1 MGQWQFHTPDGVA
14 DILPDDCYAKRQL
27 ESQLREL
34 FRRGGYQEIET
45 PGIEFYD
52 VYASGSGLA
61 PQEGL
66 FKFFDQQGR
75 ILCLRYDGTVPAA
88 RVAATLYRDSQLP
101 LRFSYVNSMY
111 RYNEFGGGRQREFA
125 QAGVEL
131 MGSQSPAADAEVIA
145 MAIEA
150 AQTIGI
156 KDLQVSIG
164 QVNFFKGLVT
174 EWGLDEEIALKLP
187 HLIDAKDMVALEEL
201 ADRVGLTGK
210 AREVLLLMPSLYG
223 TYEVIDQ
230 LASLV
235 SNPLC
240 LNALDNLR
248 AVLDQL
254 DLYGLLQYVSLDL
267 GQLQSLNYYTG
278 IIFKGFTYG
287 LGFPLFSGGRYDQ
300 LVGNFGRDLSATG
313 FSMGL
318 NFALQALR
326 RQGLK
331 LPERP
336 AVDFLG
342 YHPARR
348 ADALAL
354 ARQMRQNGWA
364 VVCDYENQTLAELRS
379 RVGQSDFAAILY
391 LGETGDELEELTA
404 EPGDSTATAE

>member
-1 MGQWQFHTPDGVA
+1 MGQWQFHTPDGVS

-27 ESQLREL
+27 ETQLREL

-111 RYNEFGGGRQREFA
+111 RYNEYGGGRQREFS
-125 QAGVEL
+125 QAGIEL

-150 AQTIGI
+150 AQAIGI
-156 KDLQVSIG
+156 QDLQVSIG
-164 QVNFFKGLVT
+164 QVNFFKGLIA
-174 EWGLDEEIALKLP
+174 EWGLDAEVAQKLP
-187 HLIDAKDMVALEEL
+187 PLIDAKDMVALEEL
-201 ADRVGLTGK
+201 ADRVGLTGT

-223 TYEVIDQ
+223 TYDVLDQ
-230 LASLV
+230 LANLV
-235 SNPLC
+235 TNPLC
-240 LNALDNLR
+240 HEALDNLR

-254 DLYGLLQYVSLDL
+254 ELYGLLSYVSLDL

-300 LVGNFGRDLSATG
+300 LVANFGRDLSATG

-331 LPERP
+331 LPVRP

-348 ADALAL
+348 ADALAR

-364 VVCDYENQTLAELRS
+364 VVCDYENQTLEDLKA
-379 RVGQSDFAAILY
+379 RVGQSDYASILY
-391 LGETGDELEELTA
+391 LGENGDDLEELSF
-404 EPGDSTATAE
+404 DDR